1 MNNQT
6 HEALF
11 EEYKD
16 GRTLDKL
23 QKYALWTISSAFP
36 DTGNQRNLQ
45 GDISVEHDYQSIGAI
60 LVNYLA
66 AKLAGLLFPVTQSF
80 FKIQPTPVLLSLAS
94 QQFGVEAKEV
104 QNRLIKLENEACAA
118 LYKNASY
125 AQLVQM
131 LRYLIITGNAMF
143 KRIDGRLTVYSL
155 RNYSQLRDNEGN
167 LLDAILRES
176 WAYNSLPESVR
187 PLANLPVG
195 ADEFAPI
202 DVYTRIK
209 RVHKT
214 DKIVYE
220 VSQEIGGKS
229 LGKASEYPEHLCPYQ
244 TVVWNIINGDSNGRG
259 LVEDHAGDFA
269 KLSDLS
275 RALAVYEINSC
286 RVVNLVKPGATVDI
300 EALNTA
306 YCGEFVQ
313 GDPGNINA
321 LESGDAQKIQQL
333 ASEIQAIF
341 QRLAMAFMY
350 QGNTRDAERVTAE
363 ELRLNAQEA
372 ENALGG
378 QYSQLSQGIHL
389 PLSHLLCME
398 VSPNFITALVAGELT
413 LDVITGLPALGR
425 STVVTQLLQAI
436 QELSLI
442 IPAMKQLSPR
452 FDTEAVIDTV
462 LQARGVNLDDTMFS
476 AEELQAQQ
484 DEMQAQQAQQQAM
497 MGGGASPEVAQTIQG
512 II

>member
-1 MNNQT
+1 MNKST
-6 HEALF
+6 HASLY

-23 QKYALWTISSAFP
+23 QKYALWTIPGAFP
-36 DTGNQRNLQ
+36 DTGQNRDLK
-45 GDISVEHDYQSIGAI
+45 GDMSIEHDYQSIGAI

-104 QNRLIKLENEACAA
+104 QNRLIKLENEACSA
-118 LYKNASY
+118 LYQNASY

-143 KRIDGRLTVYSL
+143 KRIDGKMTVYSL
-155 RNYSQLRDNEGN
+155 RNYSQLRDNEGT
-167 LLDAILRES
+167 LLDAVLRES
-176 WAYNSLPESVR
+176 WAFNSLPASVR
-187 PLANLPVG
+187 PLVNLPVG
-195 ADEFAPI
+195 ADEFSPV

-209 RVHKT
+209 RVSKNGKT
-214 DKIVYE
+214 LYE
-220 VSQEIGGKS
+220 VSQEINEKS
-229 LGKASEYPEHLCPYQ
+229 VGPASQYPEHLCPYQ
-244 TVVWNIINGDSNGRG
+244 TVVWNMVNGDSNGRG

-286 RVVNLVKPGATVDI
+286 RVVNLVKPGASTDI
-300 EALNTA
+300 ESLNTA

-321 LESGDAQKIQQL
+321 LESGDANKIQQL
-333 ASEIQAIF
+333 AAEIQSIF

-363 ELRLNAQEA
+363 ELRMNAQEA

-389 PLSHLLCME
+389 PLAHLLCME
-398 VSPNFITALVAGELT
+398 VSPNFITALIAGEIKLN
-413 LDVITGLPALGR
+413 VITGLPALGR
-425 STVVTQLLQAI
+425 STIVTQLLQAI

-462 LQARGVNLDDTMFS
+462 LQARGVSLEDTMFS
-476 AEELQAQQ
+476 AEELEAQQ
-484 DEMQAQQAQQQAM
+484 AEMEAQQAQQQAM
-497 MGGGASPEVAQTIQG
+497 MGGGATPEVAQAIQG
-512 II
+512 MM